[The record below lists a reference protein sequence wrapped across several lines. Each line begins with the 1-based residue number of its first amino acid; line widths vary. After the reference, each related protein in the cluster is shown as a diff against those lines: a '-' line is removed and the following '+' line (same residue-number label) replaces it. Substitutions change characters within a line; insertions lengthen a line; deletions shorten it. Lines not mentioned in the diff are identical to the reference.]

1 MKKCPALCLV
11 LFLFVATA
19 SPSTAQDGAFDF
31 SNPWAHTTGGLGSIL
46 SAPGVPDL
54 NRINNLSRLMDF
66 AGAGGND
73 PSGSGD
79 FFNRFL
85 DLHVAGN
92 GQSSSPAPP
101 FDLLETLETTKD
113 LSVRAHMAPGT
124 GLGDISVSSNGDLL
138 TINVQKTVMNEETGE
153 DYRHVEW
160 SRESFT
166 RIAPLPG
173 EVESQEMTTNYE
185 DDVLTVTFPKNQ

>member
-1 MKKCPALCLV
+1 
-11 LFLFVATA
+11 
-19 SPSTAQDGAFDF
+19 
-31 SNPWAHTTGGLGSIL
+31 
-46 SAPGVPDL
+46 
-54 NRINNLSRLMDF
+54 
-66 AGAGGND
+66 
-73 PSGSGD
+73 
-79 FFNRFL
+79 
-85 DLHVAGN
+85 
-92 GQSSSPAPP
+92 
-101 FDLLETLETTKD
+101 
-113 LSVRAHMAPGT
+113 MAPGT